1 MRKRIKTLVCA
12 LAVSLAAFS
21 IPVYAEKGKDIS
33 FVLPLEAGQ
42 GFTSLKFSAQVNNV
56 SKDAKVS
63 VDFSKNIPRK
73 TITKTTYKNG
83 VLTVYLAGEDE
94 LFAESSLDIGE
105 LTVKNDENK
114 GKDVFVELLPETVE
128 LVNSGYMIVEDIES
142 VRDEIKLTGSATEQP
157 EEPDEKPEQPEQ
169 PEEPDEK
176 PEQPE
181 EPDEKPEQP
190 EEPDEKPE
198 QPEEPDEKPEQ
209 PEEPDEKPEQ
219 PEEPDEKPE
228 QPEEPDEKPEQ
239 PEEPDEKP
247 EQPEEPED
255 KPELAELRNLLDEL
269 SRMDPKNYTQESW
282 NNLSNLMG
290 EAGELL
296 ESGTATTAQIQ
307 EMTQKLEKA
316 KENLQP
322 NVPSSDNTEQAKKE
336 LETFLKELD
345 QLTSSD
351 YTTDSWNQ
359 LYTLIEDAREM
370 LKKGASKS
378 EYDAMTAKLR
388 EASGK
393 LVKAEEKD
401 EETDKEETKPN
412 TSGKPVKPQS
422 GVQNVLTGDNAPI
435 VALMFAGIASIVIL
449 GVICSKK
456 MRKK

>member
-83 VLTVYLAGEDE
+83 VLTVYLAGGDE

-198 QPEEPDEKPEQ
+198 QPEEP
-209 PEEPDEKPEQ
+209 
-219 PEEPDEKPE
+219 
-228 QPEEPDEKPEQ
+228 
-239 PEEPDEKP
+239 
-247 EQPEEPED
+247 ED

-307 EMTQKLEKA
+307 EMIQKLEKA

-322 NVPSSDNTEQAKKE
+322 SIPSSDNTEQAKKE

>member
-12 LAVSLAAFS
+12 LAVSFAAFS

-83 VLTVYLAGEDE
+83 VLTVYLAGGDE

-209 PEEPDEKPEQ
+209 PEEP
-219 PEEPDEKPE
+219 
-228 QPEEPDEKPEQ
+228 
-239 PEEPDEKP
+239 
-247 EQPEEPED
+247 ED

-307 EMTQKLEKA
+307 EMIQKLEKA

-322 NVPSSDNTEQAKKE
+322 SIPSSDNTEQAKKE

-359 LYTLIEDAREM
+359 LYTFIEDAREM

-401 EETDKEETKPN
+401 EETGKEETKPN

>member
-83 VLTVYLAGEDE
+83 VLTVYLAGGDE

-198 QPEEPDEKPEQ
+198 QPEEP
-209 PEEPDEKPEQ
+209 
-219 PEEPDEKPE
+219 
-228 QPEEPDEKPEQ
+228 
-239 PEEPDEKP
+239 
-247 EQPEEPED
+247 ED

-307 EMTQKLEKA
+307 EMIQKLEKA
-316 KENLQP
+316 KENLQLSI
-322 NVPSSDNTEQAKKE
+322 PSSDNTEQAKKE

-359 LYTLIEDAREM
+359 LYTFIEDAREM

-378 EYDAMTAKLR
+378 QYDAMTAKLR

-401 EETDKEETKPN
+401 EETGKEETKPN

>member
-21 IPVYAEKGKDIS
+21 IPVYAEKGKEIS

-63 VDFSKNIPRK
+63 VDFSKSIPQK

-83 VLTVYLAGEDE
+83 VLTVYLAGGDE
-94 LFAESSLDIGE
+94 LFAESSLNIGE

-128 LVNSGYMIVEDIES
+128 LVNNGYMIVEDIES
-142 VRDEIKLTGSATEQP
+142 VRDEIKLTGSATEKP

-169 PEEPDEK
+169 PEKPDEK

-181 EPDEKPEQP
+181 KPDEKPEQP
-190 EEPDEKPE
+190 EKPDEKPE
-198 QPEEPDEKPEQ
+198 QPE
-209 PEEPDEKPEQ
+209 
-219 PEEPDEKPE
+219 
-228 QPEEPDEKPEQ
+228 
-239 PEEPDEKP
+239 
-247 EQPEEPED
+247 

-269 SRMDPKNYTQESW
+269 SKMDPKNYTQESW
-282 NNLSNLMG
+282 NNLSDLME
-290 EAGELL
+290 EAKELL
-296 ESGTATTAQIQ
+296 EIGTATTEQIQ

-316 KENLQP
+316 KENLQL
-322 NVPSSDNTEQAKKE
+322 NKSENIEEAKKA

-345 QLTSSD
+345 QLTSSE

-359 LYTLIEDAREM
+359 LYILIEDAREM
-370 LKKGASKS
+370 MKKGASKS

-393 LVKAEEKD
+393 LVKAQEKD
-401 EETDKEETKPN
+401 DETDKEETKPN

-422 GVQNVLTGDNAPI
+422 GIQNVLTGDNAPI
-435 VALMFAGIASIVIL
+435 VALMFAGIASIVVL

>member
-1 MRKRIKTLVCA
+1 VRKRIKTLVCA

-83 VLTVYLAGEDE
+83 VLTVYLAGGDE

-209 PEEPDEKPEQ
+209 PEEPDEKPE
-219 PEEPDEKPE
+219 
-228 QPEEPDEKPEQ
+228 
-239 PEEPDEKP
+239 
-247 EQPEEPED
+247 
-255 KPELAELRNLLDEL
+255 LAELRNLLDEL

-307 EMTQKLEKA
+307 EMIQKLEKA

-322 NVPSSDNTEQAKKE
+322 SIPSSDNTEQAKKE

-359 LYTLIEDAREM
+359 LYTFIEDAREM

-401 EETDKEETKPN
+401 EETGKEETKPN

>member
-198 QPEEPDEKPEQ
+198 QPEEP
-209 PEEPDEKPEQ
+209 
-219 PEEPDEKPE
+219 
-228 QPEEPDEKPEQ
+228 
-239 PEEPDEKP
+239 
-247 EQPEEPED
+247 ED

-307 EMTQKLEKA
+307 EMIQKLEKA

-322 NVPSSDNTEQAKKE
+322 SIPSSDNTEQAKKE

-359 LYTLIEDAREM
+359 LYTFIEDAREM

-401 EETDKEETKPN
+401 EETGKEETKPN

>member
-83 VLTVYLAGEDE
+83 VLTVYLAGGDE

-209 PEEPDEKPEQ
+209 PEEP
-219 PEEPDEKPE
+219 
-228 QPEEPDEKPEQ
+228 
-239 PEEPDEKP
+239 
-247 EQPEEPED
+247 ED

-316 KENLQP
+316 KENLKP

>member
-21 IPVYAEKGKDIS
+21 IPVYAEKGKEIS

-63 VDFSKNIPRK
+63 VDFSKSIPQK

-83 VLTVYLAGEDE
+83 VLTVYLAGGDE
-94 LFAESSLDIGE
+94 LFAESSLNIGE

-128 LVNSGYMIVEDIES
+128 LVNNGYMIVEDIES
-142 VRDEIKLTGSATEQP
+142 VRDEIKLTGSATEKP
-157 EEPDEKPEQPEQ
+157 EEPDEKPEQPEK
-169 PEEPDEK
+169 PDEK

-181 EPDEKPEQP
+181 KPDEKPEQP
-190 EEPDEKPE
+190 E
-198 QPEEPDEKPEQ
+198 
-209 PEEPDEKPEQ
+209 
-219 PEEPDEKPE
+219 
-228 QPEEPDEKPEQ
+228 
-239 PEEPDEKP
+239 
-247 EQPEEPED
+247 

-269 SRMDPKNYTQESW
+269 SKMDPKNYTQESW
-282 NNLSNLMG
+282 NNLSDLME
-290 EAGELL
+290 EAKELL
-296 ESGTATTAQIQ
+296 EIGTATTEQIQ

-316 KENLQP
+316 KENLQL
-322 NVPSSDNTEQAKKE
+322 NKSENIEEAKKA

-345 QLTSSD
+345 QLTSSE

-359 LYTLIEDAREM
+359 LYILIEDAREM
-370 LKKGASKS
+370 MKKGASKS

-393 LVKAEEKD
+393 LVKAQEKD
-401 EETDKEETKPN
+401 DETDKEETKPN
-412 TSGKPVKPQS
+412 TSAKPVKPQS
-422 GVQNVLTGDNAPI
+422 GIQNVLTGDNAPI
-435 VALMFAGIASIVIL
+435 VALMFAGIASIVVL

>member
-21 IPVYAEKGKDIS
+21 IPVYAEKGKEIS

-63 VDFSKNIPRK
+63 VDFSKSIPQK

-83 VLTVYLAGEDE
+83 VLTVYLAGGDE
-94 LFAESSLDIGE
+94 LFAESSLNIGE

-128 LVNSGYMIVEDIES
+128 LVNNGYMIVEDIES
-142 VRDEIKLTGSATEQP
+142 VRDEIKLTGSATEKP

-169 PEEPDEK
+169 PEKPDEK

-181 EPDEKPEQP
+181 KPDEKPEQP
-190 EEPDEKPE
+190 EKPDEKPE
-198 QPEEPDEKPEQ
+198 QPEKPDEKPEQ
-209 PEEPDEKPEQ
+209 PE
-219 PEEPDEKPE
+219 
-228 QPEEPDEKPEQ
+228 
-239 PEEPDEKP
+239 
-247 EQPEEPED
+247 

-269 SRMDPKNYTQESW
+269 SKTDPKNYTQESW
-282 NNLSNLMG
+282 NNLSDLME
-290 EAGELL
+290 EAKELL
-296 ESGTATTAQIQ
+296 EIGTATTEQIQ

-316 KENLQP
+316 KENLQL
-322 NVPSSDNTEQAKKE
+322 NKSENIEEAKKA

-345 QLTSSD
+345 QLTSSE

-359 LYTLIEDAREM
+359 LYILIEDAREM
-370 LKKGASKS
+370 MKKGASKS

-393 LVKAEEKD
+393 LVKAQEKD
-401 EETDKEETKPN
+401 DETDKEETKPN

-422 GVQNVLTGDNAPI
+422 GIQNVLTGDNAPI
-435 VALMFAGIASIVIL
+435 VALMFAGIASIVVL

>member
-21 IPVYAEKGKDIS
+21 IPVYAEKGKEIS

-63 VDFSKNIPRK
+63 VDFSKSIPQK

-83 VLTVYLAGEDE
+83 VLTVYLAGGDE
-94 LFAESSLDIGE
+94 LFAESSLNIGE

-128 LVNSGYMIVEDIES
+128 LVNNGYMIVEDIES
-142 VRDEIKLTGSATEQP
+142 VRDEIKLTGSATEKP

-169 PEEPDEK
+169 PEKPDEK

-181 EPDEKPEQP
+181 KPDEKPEQP
-190 EEPDEKPE
+190 EKPDEKPE
-198 QPEEPDEKPEQ
+198 QPEKPDEKPEQ
-209 PEEPDEKPEQ
+209 PEKPDEKPEQ
-219 PEEPDEKPE
+219 PE
-228 QPEEPDEKPEQ
+228 
-239 PEEPDEKP
+239 
-247 EQPEEPED
+247 

-269 SRMDPKNYTQESW
+269 SKMDPKNYTQESW
-282 NNLSNLMG
+282 NNLSDLME
-290 EAGELL
+290 EAKELL
-296 ESGTATTAQIQ
+296 EIGTATTEQIQ

-316 KENLQP
+316 KENLQL
-322 NVPSSDNTEQAKKE
+322 NKSENIEEAKKA

-345 QLTSSD
+345 QLTSSE

-359 LYTLIEDAREM
+359 LYILIEDAREM
-370 LKKGASKS
+370 MKKGASKS

-393 LVKAEEKD
+393 LVKAQEKD
-401 EETDKEETKPN
+401 DETDKEETKPN

-422 GVQNVLTGDNAPI
+422 GIQNVLTGDNAPI
-435 VALMFAGIASIVIL
+435 VALMFAGIASIVVL

>member
-21 IPVYAEKGKDIS
+21 IPVYAEKGKEIS

-63 VDFSKNIPRK
+63 VDFSKSIPQK

-83 VLTVYLAGEDE
+83 VLTVYLAGGDE
-94 LFAESSLDIGE
+94 LFAESSLNIGE

-128 LVNSGYMIVEDIES
+128 LVNNGYMIVEDIES
-142 VRDEIKLTGSATEQP
+142 VRDEIKLTGSATEKP
-157 EEPDEKPEQPEQ
+157 EEPDEKPEQPEK
-169 PEEPDEK
+169 PEKPDEK

-181 EPDEKPEQP
+181 KPDEKPEQP
-190 EEPDEKPE
+190 EKPDEKPE
-198 QPEEPDEKPEQ
+198 QPE
-209 PEEPDEKPEQ
+209 
-219 PEEPDEKPE
+219 
-228 QPEEPDEKPEQ
+228 
-239 PEEPDEKP
+239 
-247 EQPEEPED
+247 

-269 SRMDPKNYTQESW
+269 SKMDPKNYTQESW
-282 NNLSNLMG
+282 NNLSDLME
-290 EAGELL
+290 EAKELL
-296 ESGTATTAQIQ
+296 EIGTATTEQIQ
-307 EMTQKLEKA
+307 EMIQKLEKA
-316 KENLQP
+316 KENLQL
-322 NVPSSDNTEQAKKE
+322 NKSENIEEAKKA

-345 QLTSSD
+345 QLTSSE

-359 LYTLIEDAREM
+359 LYILIEDAREM
-370 LKKGASKS
+370 MKKGASKS

-393 LVKAEEKD
+393 LVKAQEKD
-401 EETDKEETKPN
+401 DETDKEETKPN

-422 GVQNVLTGDNAPI
+422 GIQNVLTGDNAPI
-435 VALMFAGIASIVIL
+435 VALMFAGIASIVVL

>member
-12 LAVSLAAFS
+12 LAVSFAAFS

-83 VLTVYLAGEDE
+83 VLTVYLAGGDE

-157 EEPDEKPEQPEQ
+157 EEP
-169 PEEPDEK
+169 
-176 PEQPE
+176 
-181 EPDEKPEQP
+181 
-190 EEPDEKPE
+190 
-198 QPEEPDEKPEQ
+198 
-209 PEEPDEKPEQ
+209 
-219 PEEPDEKPE
+219 
-228 QPEEPDEKPEQ
+228 
-239 PEEPDEKP
+239 
-247 EQPEEPED
+247 ED

-307 EMTQKLEKA
+307 EMIQKLEKA

-322 NVPSSDNTEQAKKE
+322 SIPSSDNTEQAKKE

-359 LYTLIEDAREM
+359 LYTFIEDAREM

-401 EETDKEETKPN
+401 EETGKEETKPN

>member
-83 VLTVYLAGEDE
+83 VLTVYLAGGDE

-142 VRDEIKLTGSATEQP
+142 VRDEIKLTGSAT
-157 EEPDEKPEQPEQ
+157 
-169 PEEPDEK
+169 
-176 PEQPE
+176 
-181 EPDEKPEQP
+181 
-190 EEPDEKPE
+190 
-198 QPEEPDEKPEQ
+198 
-209 PEEPDEKPEQ
+209 
-219 PEEPDEKPE
+219 
-228 QPEEPDEKPEQ
+228 
-239 PEEPDEKP
+239 

>member
-83 VLTVYLAGEDE
+83 VLTVYLAGGDE

-181 EPDEKPEQP
+181 EPDEKPE
-190 EEPDEKPE
+190 
-198 QPEEPDEKPEQ
+198 
-209 PEEPDEKPEQ
+209 
-219 PEEPDEKPE
+219 
-228 QPEEPDEKPEQ
+228 
-239 PEEPDEKP
+239 
-247 EQPEEPED
+247 
-255 KPELAELRNLLDEL
+255 LAELRNLLDEL

-307 EMTQKLEKA
+307 EMIQKLEKA

-322 NVPSSDNTEQAKKE
+322 SIPSSDNTEQAKKE

-359 LYTLIEDAREM
+359 LYTFIEDAREM

-401 EETDKEETKPN
+401 EETGKEETKPN

>member
-12 LAVSLAAFS
+12 LAVSFAAFS

-83 VLTVYLAGEDE
+83 VLTVYLAGGDE

-190 EEPDEKPE
+190 EEPDE
-198 QPEEPDEKPEQ
+198 
-209 PEEPDEKPEQ
+209 
-219 PEEPDEKPE
+219 
-228 QPEEPDEKPEQ
+228 
-239 PEEPDEKP
+239 EPDEKP

-307 EMTQKLEKA
+307 EMIQKLEKA

-322 NVPSSDNTEQAKKE
+322 SIPSSDNTEQAKKE

-359 LYTLIEDAREM
+359 LYTFIEDAREM

-401 EETDKEETKPN
+401 EETGKEETKPN

>member
-12 LAVSLAAFS
+12 LAVSFAAFS

-83 VLTVYLAGEDE
+83 VLTVYLAGGDE

-209 PEEPDEKPEQ
+209 PEEP
-219 PEEPDEKPE
+219 
-228 QPEEPDEKPEQ
+228 
-239 PEEPDEKP
+239 
-247 EQPEEPED
+247 ED

-307 EMTQKLEKA
+307 EMIQKLEKA

-322 NVPSSDNTEQAKKE
+322 SIPSSDNTEQAKKE

-359 LYTLIEDAREM
+359 LYTLIEDAKKF
-370 LKKGASKS
+370 LKKV
-378 EYDAMTAKLR
+378 L
-388 EASGK
+388 
-393 LVKAEEKD
+393 
-401 EETDKEETKPN
+401 
-412 TSGKPVKPQS
+412 
-422 GVQNVLTGDNAPI
+422 QNRN
-435 VALMFAGIASIVIL
+435 M
-449 GVICSKK
+449 
-456 MRKK
+456 MQ

>member
-21 IPVYAEKGKDIS
+21 IPVYAEKGKEIS

-63 VDFSKNIPRK
+63 VDFSKSIPQK

-83 VLTVYLAGEDE
+83 VLTVYLAGGDE
-94 LFAESSLDIGE
+94 LFAESSLNIGE

-128 LVNSGYMIVEDIES
+128 LVNNGYMIVEDIES
-142 VRDEIKLTGSATEQP
+142 VRDEIKLTGSATEKP

-169 PEEPDEK
+169 PEKPDEK

-181 EPDEKPEQP
+181 KPDEKPEQP
-190 EEPDEKPE
+190 E
-198 QPEEPDEKPEQ
+198 
-209 PEEPDEKPEQ
+209 
-219 PEEPDEKPE
+219 
-228 QPEEPDEKPEQ
+228 
-239 PEEPDEKP
+239 
-247 EQPEEPED
+247 

-269 SRMDPKNYTQESW
+269 SKTDPKNYTQESW
-282 NNLSNLMG
+282 NNLSDLME
-290 EAGELL
+290 EAKELL
-296 ESGTATTAQIQ
+296 EIGTATTEQIQ

-316 KENLQP
+316 KENLQL
-322 NVPSSDNTEQAKKE
+322 NKSENIEEAKKA

-345 QLTSSD
+345 QLTSSE

-359 LYTLIEDAREM
+359 LYILIEDAREM
-370 LKKGASKS
+370 MKKGASKS

-393 LVKAEEKD
+393 LVKAQEKD
-401 EETDKEETKPN
+401 DETDKEETKPN

-422 GVQNVLTGDNAPI
+422 GIQNVLTGDNAPI
-435 VALMFAGIASIVIL
+435 VALMFAGIASIVVL

>member
-12 LAVSLAAFS
+12 LAVSFAAFS

-83 VLTVYLAGEDE
+83 VLTVYLAGGDE

-157 EEPDEKPEQPEQ
+157 EEPDEKPEQ
-169 PEEPDEK
+169 
-176 PEQPE
+176 
-181 EPDEKPEQP
+181 
-190 EEPDEKPE
+190 
-198 QPEEPDEKPEQ
+198 
-209 PEEPDEKPEQ
+209 PEQ

-401 EETDKEETKPN
+401 EETGKEETKPN

>member
-12 LAVSLAAFS
+12 LAVSFAAFS

-83 VLTVYLAGEDE
+83 VLTVYLAGGDE

-198 QPEEPDEKPEQ
+198 QPEEP
-209 PEEPDEKPEQ
+209 
-219 PEEPDEKPE
+219 
-228 QPEEPDEKPEQ
+228 
-239 PEEPDEKP
+239 
-247 EQPEEPED
+247 ED

-307 EMTQKLEKA
+307 EMIQKLEKA

-322 NVPSSDNTEQAKKE
+322 SIPSSDNTEQAKKE

-359 LYTLIEDAREM
+359 LYTFIEDAREM

-393 LVKAEEKD
+393 LVKAEEKN
-401 EETDKEETKPN
+401 EETGKEETKPN

>member
-83 VLTVYLAGEDE
+83 VLTVYLAGGDE

-209 PEEPDEKPEQ
+209 PEEPDEKPE
-219 PEEPDEKPE
+219 
-228 QPEEPDEKPEQ
+228 
-239 PEEPDEKP
+239 
-247 EQPEEPED
+247 
-255 KPELAELRNLLDEL
+255 LAELRNLLDEL

-307 EMTQKLEKA
+307 EMIQKLEKA

-322 NVPSSDNTEQAKKE
+322 SIPSSDNTEQAKKE

-359 LYTLIEDAREM
+359 LYTFIEDAREM

-401 EETDKEETKPN
+401 EETGKEETKPN

>member
-12 LAVSLAAFS
+12 LAVSFAAFS

-83 VLTVYLAGEDE
+83 VLTVYLAGGDE

-198 QPEEPDEKPEQ
+198 QPEEP
-209 PEEPDEKPEQ
+209 
-219 PEEPDEKPE
+219 
-228 QPEEPDEKPEQ
+228 
-239 PEEPDEKP
+239 
-247 EQPEEPED
+247 ED

-307 EMTQKLEKA
+307 EMIQKLEKA

-322 NVPSSDNTEQAKKE
+322 SIPSSDNTEQAKKE

-359 LYTLIEDAREM
+359 LYTFIEDAREM

-401 EETDKEETKPN
+401 EETGKEETKPN

>member
-12 LAVSLAAFS
+12 LAVSFAAFS

-83 VLTVYLAGEDE
+83 VLTVYLAGGDE

-169 PEEPDEK
+169 PEEPDKNRSSQKNNKK

-198 QPEEPDEKPEQ
+198 QPEEPKN
-209 PEEPDEKPEQ
+209 
-219 PEEPDEKPE
+219 
-228 QPEEPDEKPEQ
+228 
-239 PEEPDEKP
+239 
-247 EQPEEPED
+247 
-255 KPELAELRNLLDEL
+255 KPELAELRNLLDE
-269 SRMDPKNYTQESW
+269 
-282 NNLSNLMG
+282 
-290 EAGELL
+290 
-296 ESGTATTAQIQ
+296 I
-307 EMTQKLEKA
+307 
-316 KENLQP
+316 KENG
-322 NVPSSDNTEQAKKE
+322 S
-336 LETFLKELD
+336 
-345 QLTSSD
+345 
-351 YTTDSWNQ
+351 
-359 LYTLIEDAREM
+359 
-370 LKKGASKS
+370 
-378 EYDAMTAKLR
+378 
-388 EASGK
+388 
-393 LVKAEEKD
+393 
-401 EETDKEETKPN
+401 
-412 TSGKPVKPQS
+412 
-422 GVQNVLTGDNAPI
+422 
-435 VALMFAGIASIVIL
+435 
-449 GVICSKK
+449 
-456 MRKK
+456 

>member
-83 VLTVYLAGEDE
+83 VLTVYLAGGDE

-198 QPEEPDEKPEQ
+198 QPEEPDEKPE
-209 PEEPDEKPEQ
+209 
-219 PEEPDEKPE
+219 
-228 QPEEPDEKPEQ
+228 
-239 PEEPDEKP
+239 
-247 EQPEEPED
+247 
-255 KPELAELRNLLDEL
+255 LAELRNLLDEL

-307 EMTQKLEKA
+307 EMIQKLEKA

-322 NVPSSDNTEQAKKE
+322 SIPSSDNTEQAKKE

-359 LYTLIEDAREM
+359 LYTFIEDAREM

-401 EETDKEETKPN
+401 EETGKEETKPN

>member
-83 VLTVYLAGEDE
+83 VLTVYLAGGDE

-157 EEPDEKPEQPEQ
+157 EEPDEKPEQ
-169 PEEPDEK
+169 
-176 PEQPE
+176 
-181 EPDEKPEQP
+181 
-190 EEPDEKPE
+190 
-198 QPEEPDEKPEQ
+198 PEQ

>member
-1 MRKRIKTLVCA
+1 MSCAAGRPRLKGQAAQRAVSILYAFILEEEREVVKALPAYYNEPDIKCRTGMREGGDGMTFDQIIIWIIAAGVLIGAADKIFGNRLGLGEKFDAGFQAMGPLALGMVGIVCLAPVIADLAGPVIIPVFEALGADPAMFGAVLANDMGGYSLAVELAKNQEAGLLAGTIVSSMLGCTLV
-12 LAVSLAAFS
+12 FS
-21 IPVYAEKGKDIS
+21 IPVGLSLIEKEDRPYFSRGFLIGLITIPAGS
-33 FVLPLEAGQ
+33 VIGGLAAGFELSMVLRNMIPVILLAAALALG
-42 GFTSLKFSAQVNNV
+42 LKAF
-56 SKDAKVS
+56 
-63 VDFSKNIPRK
+63 P
-73 TITKTTYKNG
+73 
-83 VLTVYLAGEDE
+83 
-94 LFAESSLDIGE
+94 
-105 LTVKNDENK
+105 
-114 GKDVFVELLPETVE
+114 
-128 LVNSGYMIVEDIES
+128 
-142 VRDEIKLTGSATEQP
+142 
-157 EEPDEKPEQPEQ
+157 
-169 PEEPDEK
+169 
-176 PEQPE
+176 
-181 EPDEKPEQP
+181 
-190 EEPDEKPE
+190 
-198 QPEEPDEKPEQ
+198 
-209 PEEPDEKPEQ
+209 
-219 PEEPDEKPE
+219 
-228 QPEEPDEKPEQ
+228 
-239 PEEPDEKP
+239 
-247 EQPEEPED
+247 
-255 KPELAELRNLLDEL
+255 AELRNLLDEL

-412 TSGKPVKPQS
+412 TSEKPVKPQS

>member
-83 VLTVYLAGEDE
+83 VLTVYLAGGDE

-198 QPEEPDEKPEQ
+198 QPEEP
-209 PEEPDEKPEQ
+209 
-219 PEEPDEKPE
+219 
-228 QPEEPDEKPEQ
+228 
-239 PEEPDEKP
+239 
-247 EQPEEPED
+247 ED

-307 EMTQKLEKA
+307 EMIQKLEKA

-322 NVPSSDNTEQAKKE
+322 SIPSSDNTEQAKKE

-359 LYTLIEDAREM
+359 LYTFIEDAREM

-401 EETDKEETKPN
+401 EETGKEETKPN

>member
-83 VLTVYLAGEDE
+83 VLTVYLAGGDE

-157 EEPDEKPEQPEQ
+157 EEPDEKPEQ
-169 PEEPDEK
+169 
-176 PEQPE
+176 
-181 EPDEKPEQP
+181 
-190 EEPDEKPE
+190 
-198 QPEEPDEKPEQ
+198 
-209 PEEPDEKPEQ
+209 PEQ